1 MLFEDVT
8 IAVQPCA
15 AAPKDESP
23 VLCFQPGQ
31 VLLVEKESVPCLPV
45 YRQVKPLL
53 PEGTVLIALLTAD
66 GQAVF
71 TPDPLGT
78 RSSPKETACPM
89 GRCGCFGK
97 WTAAPALC

>member
-31 VLLVEKESVPCLPV
+31 VLLVEKESVPCLPD
-45 YRQVKPLL
+45 RRSLRP
-53 PEGTVLIALLTAD
+53 IRW
-66 GQAVF
+66 
-71 TPDPLGT
+71 GT

>member
-45 YRQVKPLL
+45 YRQV
-53 PEGTVLIALLTAD
+53 
-66 GQAVF
+66 
-71 TPDPLGT
+71 
-78 RSSPKETACPM
+78 
-89 GRCGCFGK
+89 
-97 WTAAPALC
+97 